1 MDRKAIFKN
10 NFESSFTW
18 IEGFMRNVRRYGD
31 QTALSCPPGGLKYS
45 YRELNAEV
53 NRLACALQDKGVRNG
68 DVVMYMLHNSVQFVL
83 CYIAPQKLGAV
94 NCPVNYYLSAG
105 ELALNIEDSRP
116 KVFVYESNFAD
127 VVEAALKLSSFRPE
141 VILATGGATPE
152 GHTDFNDFLNQGSD
166 REPVPDEP

>member
-1 MDRKAIFKN
+1 MDRKEIFKN

-45 YRELNAEV
+45 YRELNSEV
-53 NRLACALQDKGVRNG
+53 NRLACALQDKGVRKG

-116 KVFVYESNFAD
+116 KVFVY
-127 VVEAALKLSSFRPE
+127 
-141 VILATGGATPE
+141 
-152 GHTDFNDFLNQGSD
+152 
-166 REPVPDEP
+166 